1 MTDRAPADLATVRT
15 SLEQCY
21 DAVES
26 LCGRMDAAQ
35 WRARSLCPDWDMRG
49 VITHLGMMERVLT
62 GWLPASAED
71 VPPLD
76 RVAPYQEE
84 AAALDD
90 SAFAAFVTRIFADRR
105 ADLARLAADDLAR
118 PSWTPIGPRS
128 YGGFMEIRIFDF
140 WVHERDVT
148 TPLRWPTDD
157 GGPRAA
163 IALGQVESSIGYIVG
178 KKIGLP
184 DGASIVFHLTGP
196 VAADLPVL
204 VAGGRAKAVAQLA
217 HPDVQ
222 LTTDTLTFIQLAS
235 GRIDPQAQIDA
246 GKVTWTGNDE
256 FGDRAARNL
265 RFTI

>member
-1 MTDRAPADLATVRT
+1 VTDLATIRT

-26 LCGRMDAAQ
+26 LCEQMDAAQ
-35 WRARSLCPDWDMRG
+35 WRTQSLCPDWDMRG

-62 GWLPASAED
+62 GWLPASAD
-71 VPPLD
+71 DLPPLD
-76 RVAPYQEE
+76 RVTPYHEE

-90 SAFAAFVTRIFADRR
+90 TAFAAYVRGIFADRR
-105 ADLARLAADDLAR
+105 ADLAGLTADDLAR

-128 YGGFMEIRIFDF
+128 YGGFLEIRIFDF
-140 WVHERDVT
+140 WLHERDVA
-148 TPLRWPTDD
+148 TPLHWPTDD
-157 GGPRAA
+157 GGPRAE

-196 VAADLPVL
+196 VARDLL
-204 VAGGRAKAVAQLA
+204 VAVEGGRAKAVSQLD
-217 HPDVQ
+217 HPDVE
-222 LTTDTLTFIQLAS
+222 LTTDTLTFLQLAG
-235 GRIDPQAQIDA
+235 GRIDPQVQIEA
-246 GKVTWTGNDE
+246 GKVTWKGNE
-256 FGDRAARNL
+256 ELGDRAARNL